1 MKLQSGLKPRGVEDK
16 TSLDRLQFFSDAVFA
31 VAITLLALD
40 IRLPPAAAELS
51 EPELQRALVGLWPKY
66 FAYVLSFLTIGLFWL
81 GHHRKFR
88 LIRRYDGTL
97 LRINLLLLMVV
108 AFVPFVTSLLSEA
121 RNGTSVRF
129 YAATMMTVAILAW
142 ATSAWAAHRG
152 RLTSPDKDG
161 LRISPLESV
170 AVASIFGL
178 SILISFWSVEWAM
191 LSWIL
196 IFPAN
201 RLASIV
207 DR

>member
-1 MKLQSGLKPRGVEDK
+1 MKLQSELKPRGVEDK

-40 IRLPPAAAELS
+40 IRLPPAAGELS
-51 EPELQRALVGLWPKY
+51 EPELQRALVRLWPKY

-97 LRINLLLLMVV
+97 LRINLLLLMAV

-121 RNGTSVRF
+121 RSGTSVRF

-142 ATSAWAAHRG
+142 ATSAWAAYRG

-161 LRISPLESV
+161 LRISPLESL
-170 AVASIFGL
+170 AVAFIFGL
-178 SILISFWSVEWAM
+178 SILISFWSVDWAM

-201 RLASIV
+201 RLASV
-207 DR
+207 VHR